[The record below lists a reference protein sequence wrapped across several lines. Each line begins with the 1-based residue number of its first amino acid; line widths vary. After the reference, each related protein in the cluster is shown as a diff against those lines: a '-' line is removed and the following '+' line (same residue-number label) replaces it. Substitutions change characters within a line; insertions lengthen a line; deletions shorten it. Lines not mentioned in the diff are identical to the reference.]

1 MTSENESS
9 LGAFRDCHCHYL
21 RSRYGNTIVDGRKK
35 NQWSKSIIDRY
46 YQVFQSSFLSNKT
59 LENKIQ
65 QLEEK
70 LNKKQ
75 LTLDYRIK
83 NDGNSRAV
91 NLRVVST
98 QDESVVIVDANSFK
112 MSTSIFVDKFTNRLD
127 AIESKIDF
135 LAFIVNAV
143 LRSEI
148 AHMGKSFVAPIKI
161 KDLRFECANKDRPA
175 SVSFKYN
182 KDSDSRY
189 EVSGS
194 GVFEQQEYST
204 SIQFRAWTDRIRIDA
219 SSIRVYKLPKNVW
232 FEIET
237 ESGYRGY
244 IDMILY
250 VGLSGEYE
258 HLTIKES
265 KEVAVDFY
273 NMLEFARNH

>member
-1 MTSENESS
+1 MTTCE
-9 LGAFRDCHCHYL
+9 
-21 RSRYGNTIVDGRKK
+21 K
-35 NQWSKSIIDRY
+35 W
-46 YQVFQSSFLSNKT
+46 SFLSNKS

-65 QLEEK
+65 LLEEK

-75 LTLDYRIK
+75 LTLDYRMK
-83 NDGNSRAV
+83 NNGNSLAV

-98 QDESVVIVDANSFK
+98 QDESVVIADANSFK
-112 MSTSIFVDKFTNRLD
+112 TGTSIFVDKFTNRLE

-143 LRSEI
+143 LRVEI
-148 AHMGKSFVAPIKI
+148 AHMGKPFVHPIKI
-161 KDLRFECANKDRPA
+161 TDLQFQCANSNRPA
-175 SVSFKYN
+175 SVSFQYN

-194 GVFEQQEYST
+194 GAFEQEEYST
-204 SIQFRAWTDRIRIDA
+204 LTQFRAWTERIRIDA
-219 SSIRVYKLPKNVW
+219 SSIRVNELPKNVW
-232 FEIET
+232 FEIEL

-250 VGLSGEYE
+250 TGVSGEYDR
-258 HLTIKES
+258 LTIKES
-265 KEVAVDFY
+265 KQVATDFY

>member
-1 MTSENESS
+1 MQTTEN
-9 LGAFRDCHCHYL
+9 
-21 RSRYGNTIVDGRKK
+21 
-35 NQWSKSIIDRY
+35 W
-46 YQVFQSSFLSNKT
+46 SFLSNT
-59 LENKIQ
+59 SLESKVQ

-83 NDGNSRAV
+83 NNGNSRAI

-98 QDESVVIVDANSFK
+98 QDESVIINDANSFK
-112 MSTSIFVDKFTNRLD
+112 TGISIFVDKFTNRLEV
-127 AIESKIDF
+127 IESKIDF

-143 LRSEI
+143 LRVEI
-148 AHMGKSFVAPIKI
+148 SHMGKRFVAPIKI
-161 KDLRFECANKDRPA
+161 TGLQFKCANKDRPA
-175 SVSFKYN
+175 SVSFQYN

-194 GVFEQQEYST
+194 GAFEQEEYST
-204 SIQFRAWTDRIRIDA
+204 LTQFRAWTGRIRIDA
-219 SSIRVYKLPKNVW
+219 SSIRINELPRNVW
-232 FEIET
+232 FEIEL

-244 IDMILY
+244 VDMIPH
-250 VGLSGEYE
+250 VGLNSEYE

-265 KEVAVDFY
+265 KEVATDFC